1 MESKLTP
8 KEQASRERYAI
19 NLKKLVDNEH
29 QCVGIYVEGHAEN
42 SPQKMALLFED
53 KSWTWS
59 EFNRESNKFANLFIN
74 LGLKPGETI
83 ALIME
88 NSPEYLF
95 ITTGINKI
103 QGITALVN
111 INQKGQAL
119 IHSIKI
125 VEPKFIVI
133 DEPCLP
139 NLEEV
144 LGELKFEKDKIFI
157 VKNSGE
163 INDGYVNLRK
173 EMKKVSD
180 KNPNTTQNSK
190 MTDLGL
196 YIYTSGTTGLP
207 KAVIMLNNALP
218 FNGAYY
224 GASITQ
230 ADSSDVVYVTN
241 PLYHSLSM
249 CTAWGIASYM
259 GATVALR
266 RKFSASNF
274 WKDVQKF
281 KVTFTT
287 YVGEIPRYILNQ
299 PESEEEKNHT
309 LKKMLGLGLKKIIWN
324 KFKERFHIDHIFEY
338 YSSTEGYGPIVN
350 VDEKPGM
357 IGRNI
362 IENHVLAKVDGESGE
377 FYKDGNG
384 FYIKCSPGDIGMSIT
399 KILDVDNFSKYRN
412 KEKTFQRII
421 RDVFEKDD
429 AYFVT
434 GDLLQLHDDLWLS
447 FADRFGDTYRW
458 KGENVSTQE
467 IENILNTHDSILLS
481 AVYGV
486 EIPNHEGKA
495 GMAAIKFK
503 KEFGFDSEEISRF
516 FTKVLPKYSIPIFI
530 RVREELEITGSNKIR
545 KSNLRKEAFN
555 IDTIDE
561 PIYFWDSSAKRYLEL
576 DNSTY
581 KNIFEGKK
589 EF

>member
-1 MESKLTP
+1 M
-8 KEQASRERYAI
+8 
-19 NLKKLVDNEH
+19 
-29 QCVGIYVEGHAEN
+29 GIYVEGHAEN

-357 IGRNI
+357 IGRDTI
-362 IENHVLAKVDGESGE
+362 PNHALAKVNRESGE
-377 FYKDGNG
+377 LIKNNESFC
-384 FYIKCSPGDIGMSIT
+384 IKCDAGDVGMSLM
-399 KILDVDNFSKYRN
+399 KIEDIDNFFKYRN
-412 KEKTFQRII
+412 KEKTFQKVI
-421 RDVFEKDD
+421 RDAFEKGD
-429 AYFVT
+429 AYFIT
-434 GDLLQLHDDLWLS
+434 GDFLQLHEDLWMS

-503 KEFGFDSEEISRF
+503 KESGFDSEEISRF
-516 FTKVLPKYSIPIFI
+516 FNKVLPKYSIPIFI
-530 RVREELEITGSNKIR
+530 RIREDLEITGSNKIR
-545 KSNLRKEAFN
+545 KSNLKNQSFK
-555 IDTIDE
+555 IGTINE
-561 PIYFWDSSAKRYLEL
+561 PIYYWDSSKRKYLEL
-576 DNSTY
+576 DNLTY
-581 KNIFEGKK
+581 QSILEGKK

>member
-1 MESKLTP
+1 MESNLTP
-8 KEQASRERYAI
+8 KEQVSRDLYEIYY
-19 NLKKLVDNEH
+19 KKLEDNEH
-29 QCVGIYVEGHAEN
+29 QCVGIYVELFAGKTPN
-42 SPQKMALLFED
+42 KTALMFED
-53 KSWTWS
+53 KSWTWD
-59 EFNRESNKFANLFIN
+59 EFNRESNKFANFFISI
-74 LGLKPGETI
+74 GLKPGEII
-83 ALIME
+83 AIIME

-103 QGITALVN
+103 QCISALVN
-111 INQKGQAL
+111 INQKRQAL
-119 IHSIKI
+119 VHSIKI

-144 LGELKFEKDKIFI
+144 LGELSFEKDKIF
-157 VKNSGE
+157 VMKNSE
-163 INDGYVNLRK
+163 KNQDGYIDL
-173 EMKKVSD
+173 KKSMENILD
-180 KNPNTTQNSK
+180 ENPTTTFNSK
-190 MTDLGL
+190 MTDTGL

-207 KAVIMLNNALP
+207 KAVIMQNNSLP

-230 ADSSDVVYVTN
+230 ANSNDVVYITN

-259 GATVALR
+259 GAAVALR

-274 WKDVQKF
+274 WKDVNKF
-281 KVTFTT
+281 GVTFTT

-299 PESEEEKNHT
+299 PESENEKDHT

-324 KFKERFHIDHIFEY
+324 KFKERFNIDHIFEY
-338 YSSTEGYGPIVN
+338 YSSTEGYGPITN
-350 VDEKPGM
+350 LDEKPGM
-357 IGRNI
+357 IGRNTI
-362 IENHVLAKVDGESGE
+362 SNHSLAKVNRESGE
-377 FYKDGNG
+377 LIKNNEG
-384 FYIKCSPGDIGMSIT
+384 FCIKCEAGDVGMSLM
-399 KILDVDNFSKYRN
+399 KILDIDNFFKYRN
-412 KEKTFQRII
+412 REKTFDKVIK
-421 RDVFEKDD
+421 DVYEKGD
-429 AYFVT
+429 AYFIT

-495 GMAAIKFK
+495 GMASIKFNK
-503 KEFGFDSEEISRF
+503 NSGFDSQEISLF
-516 FTKVLPKYSIPIFI
+516 FNKVLPKYSIPIFI
-530 RVREELEITGSNKIR
+530 RIREELEITGSNKIR

-555 IDTIDE
+555 INTIDD
-561 PIYFWDSSAKRYLEL
+561 PIYFWDSLTKGYLKL

-581 KNIFEGKK
+581 QSILEGKK